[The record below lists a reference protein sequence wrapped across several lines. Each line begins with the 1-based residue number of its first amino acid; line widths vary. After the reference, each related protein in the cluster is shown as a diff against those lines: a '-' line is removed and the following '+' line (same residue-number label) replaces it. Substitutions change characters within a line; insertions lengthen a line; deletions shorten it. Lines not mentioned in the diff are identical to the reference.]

1 MSAEAAVRMTGIT
14 KRFGAFTALE
24 GVDLV
29 VRNQTIH
36 AVVGENGAGKTTL
49 MKVLQGLHAA
59 DAGTLELDGKTVS
72 FRRAEDAYR
81 SGIGMVS
88 QHYSIIPELTC
99 LQNLMLGSE
108 PGPLLDQS
116 QAKERATR
124 VASELGLSFDWDAL
138 AETLG
143 PAGSQKLEI
152 LKLLWRES
160 RIMILDEPTAMLS
173 PADSDALY
181 ANLKGLVERG
191 ATVIVVT
198 HRLPEVLEYCDDVTV
213 LRGGKKIA
221 AMATSETDAATLAN
235 LIVGRA
241 LDGPS
246 DQTRPEP
253 GEVVLELKG
262 VRVLGDRGD
271 EALRGVDLTVR
282 AGEMV
287 GLAGVD
293 GSGQRELF
301 RLLWGVARPVGGTLT
316 LFGQDASNWSVR
328 ERIARGLRLVAEDRL
343 HEGVVESWSLHL
355 NGQLGF
361 QRHPDREDSPQFTEE
376 LIQRFRT
383 KARGIGDRIASLSGG
398 NQQRFVVARAL
409 ALDPELILAF
419 QPTRGLD
426 IAATEEIFGAMR
438 AHCAAG
444 AAALVVSFDL
454 DDLIDH
460 CDRVVAMNR
469 GRIHT
474 PAVELGRDR
483 AELGRLMVTT

>member
-1 MSAEAAVRMTGIT
+1 MTGIT

-173 PADSDALY
+173 Q
-181 ANLKGLVERG
+181 
-191 ATVIVVT
+191 I
-198 HRLPEVLEYCDDVTV
+198 
-213 LRGGKKIA
+213 
-221 AMATSETDAATLAN
+221 
-235 LIVGRA
+235 GRA
-241 LDGPS
+241 S
-246 DQTRPEP
+246 C
-253 GEVVLELKG
+253 
-262 VRVLGDRGD
+262 
-271 EALRGVDLTVR
+271 
-282 AGEMV
+282 
-287 GLAGVD
+287 
-293 GSGQRELF
+293 
-301 RLLWGVARPVGGTLT
+301 
-316 LFGQDASNWSVR
+316 R
-328 ERIARGLRLVAEDRL
+328 ERV
-343 HEGVVESWSLHL
+343 
-355 NGQLGF
+355 
-361 QRHPDREDSPQFTEE
+361 
-376 LIQRFRT
+376 
-383 KARGIGDRIASLSGG
+383 
-398 NQQRFVVARAL
+398 
-409 ALDPELILAF
+409 
-419 QPTRGLD
+419 
-426 IAATEEIFGAMR
+426 
-438 AHCAAG
+438 
-444 AAALVVSFDL
+444 
-454 DDLIDH
+454 
-460 CDRVVAMNR
+460 
-469 GRIHT
+469 
-474 PAVELGRDR
+474 
-483 AELGRLMVTT
+483 